1 MGVFVKPSFWLLAIH
16 YVIALCF
23 ISFSDAKEHSFTQA
37 SDTVPKRVAIIG
49 AGAGGASTA
58 YSLRKYADASPI
70 LVNITVFERN
80 SYVGGRSTT
89 VNVLEHPAYPVE
101 LGASIFVKVNY
112 NLMNASKELGLFVD
126 SADAT
131 RSKQADDS
139 IGVWDGKQFVF
150 VLQNNSWWN
159 IPKLL
164 WRYGWAPIRTQSL
177 MKSTVNKFLK
187 LYEEPMFPFRS
198 LTAAAAAVGLLD
210 STSTPGDVFLK
221 ENKIS
226 PDFSRDIIQASTRVN
241 YGQNLGLIHGL
252 ETMVCM
258 ATEGAVSIKGGN
270 WQIFHGMLKA
280 AQADVRLNHTVTS
293 IQRNADNT
301 LTLTYKAN
309 NSKEQKLVFDE
320 VVIAGPLQYSELSIT
335 PPAEKQPD
343 EVPFVT
349 LHVTLFSSPHKL
361 SPKFFNIHEAN
372 AQTPETILTTVPSGL
387 DLGSE
392 KAGVGPA
399 GFWSISTLRT
409 VDHPPVSPDGKPSK
423 HYVYKVFSPERLSAD
438 FVTSILG
445 LESPSDPVKNN
456 NLTISD
462 LSKQDISWH
471 HEKIWNPYPF
481 LYPRVTF
488 EETLLSTNIW
498 YTGGIESFISTMET
512 SALMGKNVATL
523 LFQSWQEQKEG
534 TVEDDP
540 VVGSGERVE
549 L

>member
-1 MGVFVKPSFWLLAIH
+1 MAVFVKPSFWLLAIH

-23 ISFSDAKEHSFTQA
+23 ISLGDAKEHSFTQA

-49 AGAGGASTA
+49 AGAGGSSTA
-58 YSLRKYADASPI
+58 YSLRKHADASSIP
-70 LVNITVFERN
+70 VNITVFERD

-89 VNVLEHPAYPVE
+89 VNVLDHPAYPVE

-126 SADAT
+126 SADAA
-131 RSKQADDS
+131 RPKEADDS

-150 VLQNNSWWN
+150 VLQSNSWWN

-164 WRYGWAPIRTQSL
+164 WRYGWAPIRTQNL

-221 ENKIS
+221 ENNIS

-252 ETMVCM
+252 ESMVCM
-258 ATEGAVSIKGGN
+258 ATDGAVSIKGGN
-270 WQIFHGMLKA
+270 WQIFQGMLKA

-320 VVIAGPLQYSELSIT
+320 VVIAGPLQHSELSIT
-335 PPAEKQPD
+335 PPVEKQPD
-343 EVPFVT
+343 EIPFVT

-361 SPKFFNIHEAN
+361 SPKFFNLQGAS
-372 AQTPETILTTVPSGL
+372 AQTPETILTTVPSDL

-392 KAGVGPA
+392 KAGVGPT
-399 GFWSISTLRT
+399 GFWSISTLQT
-409 VDHPPVSPDGKPSK
+409 VDHPPASPDQNSSK
-423 HYVYKVFSPERLSAD
+423 HYVYKVFSPEQLSAD
-438 FVTSILG
+438 FVRSILG

-456 NLTISD
+456 STIGD
-462 LSKQDISWH
+462 LSRQDISWH
-471 HEKIWNPYPF
+471 HEKVWYPYPF

-488 EETLLSTNIW
+488 EETLLSPNIW

-534 TVEDDP
+534 TVDDDP
-540 VVGSGERVE
+540 VVGWEERVE